1 MGDPGICILAE
12 NELCS
17 RYCDTT
23 SYNHSEE
30 MNLRS
35 GVICEN
41 ISIPH
46 LIKCMER
53 REMRIMISMNNSVK
67 D

>member
-1 MGDPGICILAE
+1 MRSSIVYWLKTNFAPITVIPLHIIILK
-12 NELCS
+12 
-17 RYCDTT
+17 
-23 SYNHSEE
+23 
-30 MNLRS
+30 NLRS

-41 ISIPH
+41 ISILH

-53 REMRIMISMNNSVK
+53 REMIIMISMNNSVK